1 MKIIN
6 KWNEDTA
13 LIFRNGRLV
22 SVIVS
27 FSDKKVM
34 ANLSVIRLKKKQTT
48 LAVVVLISVNLVI
61 MKKYVS
67 SKIKAN

>member
-67 SKIKAN
+67 SKIKTN

>member
-34 ANLSVIRLKKKQTT
+34 DNLSVIRLKKKQTT

-67 SKIKAN
+67 SKIKTN

>member
-13 LIFRNGRLV
+13 LVFRNGRLV

-67 SKIKAN
+67 SKIKTN